1 MSTRTSSGP
10 ARTTLAFALIT
21 AAALGLTACAGG
33 DPATAPAGAS
43 GAPGAVKGAL
53 PTEDVVAGVKKN
65 EAAAKLLPADVRQRG
80 GFTIASS
87 VATPPSSAYLPDG
100 RTVVGVDADFAGAV
114 AKALGLELKREAVGF
129 EAILPALG
137 SGKYDVGSGNFGVT
151 EERRRTIDFVTYIND
166 GQGFATRADSPLKE
180 ITDLTRLCGLKV
192 AVDAGTTFERT
203 LEKNKGRCAEAG
215 RKPYEINV
223 YNEVGAV
230 WFPPA
235 GAQRHRDEHDQRPAV
250 RGDAA
255 EEHEVP
261 QRVPAPRRR
270 LRLQEG
276 HAARA
281 GLPGRGERSE
291 GRRDVRPDPEE
302 VGGDGLGHRALAD
315 LPAGAPGTG
324 EVAVRGGGGEVPTG
338 RQQSQPQLQSPQ
350 QQPSPSQQEEQL
362 LQQSQQS
369 QQLPGSHWPQR
380 PSRRCRLQGSSY
392 VPQHIWQVQ
401 ARPTQRAQPAISPR
415 RPGGPGGNGPPGPPG
430 PPGPGA

>member
-21 AAALGLTACAGG
+21 VAALGLTACAGG

-43 GAPGAVKGAL
+43 GAPGAAKGAL

-180 ITDLTRLCGLKV
+180 ITDLTQLCGLKV

-203 LEKNKGRCAEAG
+203 LEKNKDRCAEAG
-215 RKPYEINV
+215 KKPYEINV

-230 WFPPA
+230 WMALQQGRSDIVMSTINGLRYAVTQQKNMKFLNEYRRLDVGFAFKKGTPLAPAFQAAVNGLKADGTYDRILRKWGVTGSGIERSQISPP
-235 GAQRHRDEHDQRPAV
+235 EL
-250 RGDAA
+250 
-255 EEHEVP
+255 
-261 QRVPAPRRR
+261 PAP
-270 LRLQEG
+270 EK
-276 HAARA
+276 
-281 GLPGRGERSE
+281 
-291 GRRDVRPDPEE
+291 
-302 VGGDGLGHRALAD
+302 
-315 LPAGAPGTG
+315 
-324 EVAVRGGGGEVPTG
+324 
-338 RQQSQPQLQSPQ
+338 
-350 QQPSPSQQEEQL
+350 
-362 LQQSQQS
+362 
-369 QQLPGSHWPQR
+369 
-380 PSRRCRLQGSSY
+380 
-392 VPQHIWQVQ
+392 
-401 ARPTQRAQPAISPR
+401 
-415 RPGGPGGNGPPGPPG
+415 
-430 PPGPGA
+430 